1 MATEIA
7 CTKNMKRYVSTIMKA
22 KRQDKREMRIIV
34 SGGGTGGHVYPAI
47 AIANAIKELEPDV
60 EILFVGAQGKL
71 EMDKV
76 PQAGYPIEG
85 LWISGFQ
92 RKLTLRNLMFPIKLL
107 ASLWK
112 ARGIVRKFQPD
123 VVVGVGGYASGPVL
137 EMATRRKIPALVQEQ
152 NSYAGVTN
160 KLLAKKAS
168 IICVAYS
175 NMERFFPKE
184 KITLT
189 GNPVRKD
196 ILDIRD
202 KREEGLAHFG
212 LKKDKKTIVVVGG
225 SLGARTL
232 NDSMAAALPQLQSAD
247 IQVFWQAGKLY
258 IEEFEPQAKG
268 IENVKIT
275 AFIDRMDLAYAMADV
290 VISRAGAL
298 TISELCLVGKPAILV
313 PSPNVSEDHQTA
325 NAKALVE
332 KNAAILVK
340 DIDAKETMID
350 VALELLNDK
359 NKMEKLSENIK
370 SLGKPDAADTIAK
383 EVLKLARRQDMLSVV
398 K

>member
-1 MATEIA
+1 MAIKIA

-22 KRQDKREMRIIV
+22 KRQDKRAMRIII

-47 AIANAIKELEPDV
+47 AIANAVKQLAPDV

-92 RKLTLRNLMFPIKLL
+92 RKLTMRNLMFPVKLL
-107 ASLWK
+107 SSLWK
-112 ARGIVRKFQPD
+112 ARKIIRHFDPD

-137 EMATRRKIPALVQEQ
+137 EMATRMKIPSLIQEQ

-168 IICVAYS
+168 KICVAYS

-196 ILDIRD
+196 ILDISD
-202 KREEGLAHFG
+202 KCEEGLTHFD

-232 NDSMAAALPQLQSAD
+232 NDSMAAALPQLQNAD

-258 IEEFEPQAKG
+258 IEEFEPQVES
-268 IENVKIT
+268 IDNVKIT

-325 NAKALVE
+325 NANALVE

-340 DIDAKETMID
+340 DVNAKETMID
-350 VALELLNDK
+350 VALDLLNDQ
-359 NKMEKLSENIK
+359 NKMESLSKNIK
-370 SLGKPDAADTIAK
+370 ALGKPDAADNIAK

>member
-1 MATEIA
+1 MKVKRLEEKEI
-7 CTKNMKRYVSTIMKA
+7 
-22 KRQDKREMRIIV
+22 RIII

-47 AIANAIKELEPDV
+47 AIANAIKRLAPDV

-71 EMDKV
+71 EMEKV
-76 PQAGYPIEG
+76 PQAGYRIEG

-107 ASLWK
+107 NSLWK
-112 ARGIVRKFQPD
+112 ARRIVRHFDPNA
-123 VVVGVGGYASGPVL
+123 VVGVGGYASGPVL
-137 EMATRRKIPALVQEQ
+137 EMATRMKIPSLIQEQ

-160 KLLAKKAS
+160 KLLSKKAS
-168 IICVAYS
+168 KICVAYS
-175 NMERFFPKE
+175 DMERFFPKE

-196 ILDIRD
+196 ILDISD

-212 LKKDKKTIVVVGG
+212 LEKNKKTIVVVGG

-232 NDSMAAALPQLQSAD
+232 NDSMAVALSKLQNAD

-258 IEEFEPQAKG
+258 IEEFEPQVER
-268 IENVKIT
+268 IDNVKIT

-325 NAKALVE
+325 NANALVE

-340 DIDAKETMID
+340 DVDAKETMIEI
-350 VALELLNDK
+350 ALELLNDR
-359 NKMEKLSENIK
+359 NKMEELSENIK
-370 SLGKPDAADTIAK
+370 ALGKPDAADTIAK
-383 EVLKLARRQDMLSVV
+383 EVLKLAKKEGLLRVV

>member
-1 MATEIA
+1 M
-7 CTKNMKRYVSTIMKA
+7 KKRYASTTMKV
-22 KRQDKREMRIIV
+22 KRLEEKEIRIII

-47 AIANAIKELEPDV
+47 AIANAIKRLAPDV

-71 EMDKV
+71 EMEKV
-76 PQAGYPIEG
+76 PQAGYRIEG

-107 ASLWK
+107 NSLWK
-112 ARGIVRKFQPD
+112 ARRIVRHFDPNA
-123 VVVGVGGYASGPVL
+123 VVGVGGYASGPVL
-137 EMATRRKIPALVQEQ
+137 EMATRMKIPSLIQEQ

-160 KLLAKKAS
+160 KLLSKKAS
-168 IICVAYS
+168 KICVAYS
-175 NMERFFPKE
+175 DMGRFFPKE
-184 KITLT
+184 KVTLT

-196 ILDIRD
+196 ILDISD

-212 LKKDKKTIVVVGG
+212 LKNDKKTIVVVGG

-232 NDSMAAALPQLQSAD
+232 NDSMAAALSKLQNTD

-258 IEEFEPQAKG
+258 IEEFEPQVEG
-268 IENVKIT
+268 IDNVKIT

-340 DIDAKETMID
+340 DADAKETMID
-350 VALELLNDK
+350 TALDLLNDQ

-370 SLGKPDAADTIAK
+370 ALGKPDAANTIAK
-383 EVLKLARRQDMLSVV
+383 EVLKLAKKEGLLRVV

>member
-1 MATEIA
+1 MSMQMSYKSETRKSRNIDDEPP
-7 CTKNMKRYVSTIMKA
+7 
-22 KRQDKREMRIIV
+22 RIII

-47 AIANAIKELEPDV
+47 AIANEIKRHVPNA
-60 EILFVGAQGKL
+60 EILFVGAKGKL
-71 EMDKV
+71 EMEKV

-92 RKLTLRNLMFPIKLL
+92 RKMTLRNLMFPIKLL
-107 ASLWK
+107 NSLWR
-112 ARGIVRKFQPD
+112 AWWIVRRFGPD

-137 EMATRRKIPALVQEQ
+137 KMATRRKVPTLIQEQ
-152 NSYAGVTN
+152 NSHAGVTN
-160 KLLAKKAS
+160 RLLAKGAS
-168 IICVAYS
+168 KICVSYDG
-175 NMERFFPKE
+175 MERFFPKN
-184 KITLT
+184 KLVLT
-189 GNPVRKD
+189 GNPVRSD
-196 ILDIRD
+196 IHNISD
-202 KREEGLAHFG
+202 KREEGLTHFG
-212 LKKDKKTIVVVGG
+212 LEKDKKTIVVVGG

-232 NDSMAAALPQLQSAD
+232 NDSMAAALPKLQNTD

-258 IEEFEPQAKG
+258 IEEFEPQAEG
-268 IENVKIT
+268 IDNVKIT

-340 DIDAKETMID
+340 DADAKEKMID
-350 VALELLNDK
+350 VALELLNDQ
-359 NKMEKLSENIK
+359 NKMEELSKNIK
-370 SLGKPDAADTIAK
+370 ALAKPDAARNITQ
-383 EVLKLARRQDMLSVV
+383 EVFNLIQKKGLLSVV

>member
-1 MATEIA
+1 MS
-7 CTKNMKRYVSTIMKA
+7 MQMRYKSETRKSRNIN
-22 KRQDKREMRIIV
+22 DEPPRIII

-47 AIANAIKELEPDV
+47 AIANEIKRHVPNA
-60 EILFVGAQGKL
+60 EILFVGAKGKL

-92 RKLTLRNLMFPIKLL
+92 RKLTLRNLMFPVKLVS
-107 ASLWK
+107 SLWR
-112 ARGIVRKFQPD
+112 AWWIVRRFGPD
-123 VVVGVGGYASGPVL
+123 VVVGVGGYASGPTL
-137 EMATRRKIPALVQEQ
+137 KMATRWKVPTLIQEQ
-152 NSYAGVTN
+152 NSHAGMTN
-160 KLLAKKAS
+160 RLLAKSAS
-168 IICVAYS
+168 KICVSYDG
-175 NMERFFPKE
+175 MERFFPENKLA
-184 KITLT
+184 LT
-189 GNPVRKD
+189 GNPVRSD
-196 ILDIRD
+196 IHNVSK
-202 KREEGLAHFG
+202 KREEGLTHFG
-212 LKKDKKTIVVVGG
+212 LEKDKKTIVVVGG

-232 NDSMAAALPQLQSAD
+232 NDSMAAALPQLQNTD

-258 IEEFEPQAKG
+258 IEEFEPQVEG
-268 IENVKIT
+268 IDNVKIT

-290 VISRAGAL
+290 VIARAGAL
-298 TISELCLVGKPAILV
+298 TISELCLVGKPTILV

-350 VALELLNDK
+350 VALELLSDQY
-359 NKMEKLSENIK
+359 KMEKLSENIK
-370 SLGKPDAADTIAK
+370 ALAKPNA
-383 EVLKLARRQDMLSVV
+383 ARRIVGEVFKLIQKKGLLSVV

>member
-1 MATEIA
+1 MSMQMSYKSETRKSRNIDDEPP
-7 CTKNMKRYVSTIMKA
+7 
-22 KRQDKREMRIIV
+22 RIII

-47 AIANAIKELEPDV
+47 AIANEIKRHVPNA
-60 EILFVGAQGKL
+60 EILFVGAKGKL
-71 EMDKV
+71 EMEKV
-76 PQAGYPIEG
+76 SQAGYPIEG

-92 RKLTLRNLMFPIKLL
+92 RKMTLRNLMFPIKLL
-107 ASLWK
+107 NSLWR
-112 ARGIVRKFQPD
+112 AWWIVRRFGPD

-137 EMATRRKIPALVQEQ
+137 KMATRRKVPTLIQEQ
-152 NSYAGVTN
+152 NSHAGVTN
-160 KLLAKKAS
+160 RLLAKGAS
-168 IICVAYS
+168 KICVSYDG
-175 NMERFFPKE
+175 MERFFPKN
-184 KITLT
+184 KLVLT
-189 GNPVRKD
+189 GNPVRSD
-196 ILDIRD
+196 IHNISD
-202 KREEGLAHFG
+202 KREEGLTHFG
-212 LKKDKKTIVVVGG
+212 LEKDKKTIVVVGG

-232 NDSMAAALPQLQSAD
+232 NDSMAAALPKLQNTD

-258 IEEFEPQAKG
+258 IEEFEPQAEG
-268 IENVKIT
+268 IDNVKIT

-340 DIDAKETMID
+340 DADAKEKMID
-350 VALELLNDK
+350 VALELLNDQ
-359 NKMEKLSENIK
+359 NKMEELSKNIK
-370 SLGKPDAADTIAK
+370 ALAKPDAARNITQ
-383 EVLKLARRQDMLSVV
+383 EVFNLIQKKGLLSVV

>member
-1 MATEIA
+1 M
-7 CTKNMKRYVSTIMKA
+7 KKRYASTTMKV
-22 KRQDKREMRIIV
+22 KRLEEKEIRIII

-47 AIANAIKELEPDV
+47 AIANAIKRLAPDV

-71 EMDKV
+71 EMEKV
-76 PQAGYPIEG
+76 PQAGYRIEG

-107 ASLWK
+107 NSLWK
-112 ARGIVRKFQPD
+112 ARRIVRHFDPNA
-123 VVVGVGGYASGPVL
+123 VVGVGGYASGPVL
-137 EMATRRKIPALVQEQ
+137 EMATRMKIPSLIQEQ

-160 KLLAKKAS
+160 KLLSKKAS
-168 IICVAYS
+168 KICVAYS
-175 NMERFFPKE
+175 DMERFFPKE

-196 ILDIRD
+196 ILDISD

-212 LKKDKKTIVVVGG
+212 LEKNKKTIVVVGG

-232 NDSMAAALPQLQSAD
+232 NDSMAVALSKLQNAD

-258 IEEFEPQAKG
+258 IEEFEPQVER
-268 IENVKIT
+268 IDNVKIT

-325 NAKALVE
+325 NANALVE

-340 DIDAKETMID
+340 DVDAKETMIEI
-350 VALELLNDK
+350 ALELLNDR
-359 NKMEKLSENIK
+359 NKMEELSENIK
-370 SLGKPDAADTIAK
+370 ALGKPDAADTIAK
-383 EVLKLARRQDMLSVV
+383 EVLKLAKKEGLLRVV